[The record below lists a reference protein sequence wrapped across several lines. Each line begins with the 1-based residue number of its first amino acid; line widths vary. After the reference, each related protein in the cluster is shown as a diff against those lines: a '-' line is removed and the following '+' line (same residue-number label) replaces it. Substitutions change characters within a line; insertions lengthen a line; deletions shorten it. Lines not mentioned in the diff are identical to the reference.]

1 MSDGSY
7 RAGPW
12 KCPLSWC
19 HDSEQH
25 HHTNESLIAKI
36 AALESSLREA
46 EAALQGRTVSC
57 VCGGRAPVA
66 ATPDA
71 GKAGE
76 K

>member
-1 MSDGSY
+1 MSEELSRSQY
-7 RAGPW
+7 RRLEAQGGNA
-12 KCPLSWC
+12 L
-19 HDSEQH
+19 ELA
-25 HHTNESLIAKI
+25 LIRI

-66 ATPDA
+66 APPDA

-76 K
+76 KP